1 MIAATGIAV
10 PVESSTTASEDYESH
25 GIHKRHDLVESQPR
39 HDAGGRAAS
48 SAIDNRNVEA
58 VKESTTDGSQV
69 EQHISEQQRQEAHH
83 ESLSYMQHDNAGGGG
98 GGSGLIRMTMVP
110 PSMDLGGSYQHTLP
124 QQFSIVFNHDPIQF
138 SMALPF
144 GYPVISPAAHN
155 SPPMLLHF
163 VNGKPVPRYANP
175 EPMQGGSNVPW
186 PPATLAQGRSGSQG
200 NVLFDPGPPI
210 QLTPDGRGPE
220 GCNLFVF
227 HLPNVT

>member
-1 MIAATGIAV
+1 MIAATGVAV

-25 GIHKRHDLVESQPR
+25 GIHKRHDLVKSQPC

-48 SAIDNRNVEA
+48 SAIDNRSVEA

-83 ESLSYMQHDNAGGGG
+83 ESLSYMQHDNADGG

-110 PSMDLGGSYQHTLP
+110 PPMDLGGSYQHTLP

-175 EPMQGGSNVPW
+175 EPMQGGSNMPW
-186 PPATLAQGRSGSQG
+186 PPAMLAQGRSGSQG